1 MLPTRRIFKNRGPSR
16 RYQVA
21 QNHKAQEKLG
31 SSSTKAQRHAGHRRD
46 TASQDAQKPLS
57 PAHQELYSRSQKL
70 KAWKLTALLNKRVK
84 ATKASSPLFT
94 RSQAPSGGS
103 TQRSQKPGS
112 SSSTREESQSYE
124 SIFTSVHEVTR
135 SIRRLNS
142 TKSEAQELKKLIFR
156 PDLTRPEAFL
166 LKTPLYKSEKP

>member
-1 MLPTRRIFKNRGPSR
+1 MNQHFETISVLPTRRIFKNRGPSR

-31 SSSTKAQRHAGHRRD
+31 SSSTKAQRHEAGHRLN

-57 PAHQELYSRSQKL
+57 SATKSSTHEVRSSKPGSSQLYSRRESKL
-70 KAWKLTALLNKRVK
+70 RRHLHLCSRGHKLHPEAQLNEVRSPGAQALLKKRVK

-112 SSSTREESQSYE
+112 SKSSSLGPT
-124 SIFTSVHEVTR
+124 
-135 SIRRLNS
+135 
-142 TKSEAQELKKLIFR
+142 
-156 PDLTRPEAFL
+156 
-166 LKTPLYKSEKP
+166 

>member
-1 MLPTRRIFKNRGPSR
+1 MSPYHCEYIWTLREPSTQVLSVYLRLSAKTKSLPLKTNFILVNQHFETISVLPTRRIFKNRGPSR

-70 KAWKLTALLNKRVK
+70 KTWKLISKNASTALL
-84 ATKASSPLFT
+84 
-94 RSQAPSGGS
+94 
-103 TQRSQKPGS
+103 
-112 SSSTREESQSYE
+112 
-124 SIFTSVHEVTR
+124 
-135 SIRRLNS
+135 
-142 TKSEAQELKKLIFR
+142 TKSEAYVANKAPFQGS
-156 PDLTRPEAFL
+156 TQQ
-166 LKTPLYKSEKP
+166 S